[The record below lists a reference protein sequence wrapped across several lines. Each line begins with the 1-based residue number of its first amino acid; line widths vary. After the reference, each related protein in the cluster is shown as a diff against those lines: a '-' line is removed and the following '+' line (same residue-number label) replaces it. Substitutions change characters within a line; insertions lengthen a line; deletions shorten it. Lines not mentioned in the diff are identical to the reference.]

1 MDDRLTTDEYDALT
15 QIAKAQ
21 RGERYS
27 ACVARNS
34 KKLNGLKFI
43 SHAKDGQ
50 LTLTDKGQ
58 QTLFLRRCIDGLRA
72 VSTDPMAKLSADVA
86 VFLGKKGHIT
96 QTADGSFEITRRGQ
110 ESLTDIDGA
119 TRS

>member
-1 MDDRLTTDEYDALT
+1 MDDRLTTDEYDALS
-15 QIAKAQ
+15 QIGSAA

-50 LTLTDKGQ
+50 LTLTEKGRE
-58 QTLFLRRCIDGLRA
+58 TLFLRQCIAGLRA
-72 VSTDPMAKLSADVA
+72 VSIDPATTLSPEVA
-86 VFLGKKGHIT
+86 LFLGKKGHIT
-96 QTADGSFEITRRGQ
+96 HTATGGFDITRRGR
-110 ESLTDIDGA
+110 ESLDDIDGA
-119 TRS
+119 TRT